1 MSSGSDSERTL
12 GLFGATGVGVGAIVG
27 GGILALAGAAFAAT
41 GPSAVVAFALNG
53 VIAVLTALSFAE
65 VSSKFPQSGGTY
77 TFAKKVLSVEAAFTV
92 GWVVWFASIVASV
105 LYAFGFAQFAVV
117 IVEQMW
123 FGQEVPAWLASRR
136 MVCATAIAAIL
147 FYVVML
153 TRSNAG
159 GGQWLNV
166 GKVVVFAILIGGGLW
181 AMRGRSAAELSDC
194 LTPFFTSAAPGLFA
208 AMGFTFIALQ
218 GFDLIAAVAGE
229 VLEPA
234 RNIPRAMFLS
244 LGIAIVIY
252 LPLLLVI
259 STVGISP
266 GESIA
271 DASRANPDTIV
282 AIAARNYLGPF
293 GYWLVMVAAIL
304 SMLSALQANLFA
316 ASRVAVA
323 MARDRTLPRPLALL
337 NRRHKTPTNAVILTA
352 TVVIA
357 IVLIVPDLAS
367 AGAASSLIFLV
378 TFALAHWIAILV
390 RQRSTQS
397 PPPFRSPCFPLVPVT
412 GGLSCI
418 ALSIYQGFAVPSAG
432 LIAVSW
438 LSVGGVLFLSLF
450 ARRARVADASSSAL
464 DPEVVILRGRSPLV
478 LVPIARP
485 DSVEGLVGVAN
496 SLAPPGVGRVLMLSV
511 VVVPKDWRPD
521 EEPTPLT
528 NTQAVLGE
536 ALRASATVG
545 VFPETLA
552 TVAREPFDEIARV
565 AKIHRCETL
574 LVGLSELDGASAG
587 SALERLINQVDCDV
601 VLLRAPKGW
610 QLAKANRILVP
621 TGGHGGHDR
630 LLARLLGSLARTV
643 QRQVTLAKVISTQAT
658 KQLAETASRDLTRLN
673 HDLCDGA
680 ANVRVIHDD
689 NAVSCLAS
697 AANDND
703 LVILGV
709 QRSSRRVKVLGNFV
723 LDLARQTEIPL
734 LIICRGRQ

>member
-1 MSSGSDSERTL
+1 MSLDSDSERSI
-12 GLFGATGVGVGAIVG
+12 GLFGATGVGIGAIVG

-41 GPSAVVAFALNG
+41 GPSAIVAFALNG
-53 VIAVLTALSFAE
+53 VIAILTALSFAE

-105 LYAFGFAQFAVV
+105 LYAFGFAQFAVA
-117 IVEQMW
+117 IAEQMW
-123 FGQEVPAWLASRR
+123 TADEVPPWLASRQV
-136 MVCATAIAAIL
+136 VCGVAIAAVS
-147 FYVVML
+147 FYTLIL

-159 GGQWLNV
+159 GGPWLNI
-166 GKVVVFAILIGGGLW
+166 GKVVVFAILIVSGMW
-181 AMRGRSAAELSDC
+181 AMRGRSAAELSDS

-229 VLEPA
+229 VREPTKT
-234 RNIPRAMFLS
+234 IPRAMFLS
-244 LGIAIVIY
+244 LGVAIVIY

-259 STVGISP
+259 STVGVPS

-271 DASRANPDTIV
+271 DVSRANPDTIV

-323 MARDRTLPRPLALL
+323 MARDRTLPRSLALL
-337 NRRHKTPTNAVILTA
+337 TRRHRTPASAIVLTA
-352 TVVIA
+352 AVVIV

-390 RQRSTQS
+390 RQRSVLS
-397 PPPFRSPCFPLVPVT
+397 PPPFRSPFFPLVPVA

-418 ALSIYQGFAVPSAG
+418 SLAIYQGIAVPSAG
-432 LIAVSW
+432 LIAAFW
-438 LSVGGVLFLSLF
+438 LAVGGVLFLGLF
-450 ARRARVADASSSAL
+450 ATRARVADASSSAL
-464 DPEVVILRGRSPLV
+464 DPEVVTLRGRNPLV

-485 DSVEGLVGVAN
+485 DSAEGLVGVAN
-496 SLAPPGVGRVLMLSV
+496 ALAPPGVGRVLLLSV
-511 VVVPKDWRPD
+511 VVAPHDWRPD
-521 EEPTPLT
+521 EEPQPLT
-528 NTQAVLGE
+528 NAQAVLGE
-536 ALRASATVG
+536 SLRVSARVG
-545 VFPETLA
+545 VFPEALA
-552 TVAREPFDEIARV
+552 TVAREPWGEIARV

-574 LVGLSELDGASAG
+574 LLGLSELGGETAGAS
-587 SALERLINQVDCDV
+587 LERLINSVECDV
-601 VLLRAPKGW
+601 VILRAPKGW
-610 QLAKANRILVP
+610 QLAEANRILVP
-621 TGGHGGHDR
+621 TGGQGGHDR

-643 QRQVTLAKVISTQAT
+643 RRQVTLVKVVPSYVT
-658 KQLAETASRDLTRLN
+658 KQQEEIASRALIRMN

-680 ANVRVIHDD
+680 GNVRLIQDD
-689 NAVSCLAS
+689 DAVECLAN
-697 AANDND
+697 AATSND
-703 LVILGV
+703 LLILGL
-709 QRSSRRVKVLGNFV
+709 RRSRREKVLGEFV
-723 LDLARQTEIPL
+723 LDLARRTDTPL
-734 LIICRGRQ
+734 LIICRGR